1 MRRSQKYFLL
11 LYTLSLYCFSQNVDT
26 NNVYIDSIKV
36 DSIQHEKYLFCELI
50 VTQNMFGN
58 EQSLEFEYGS
68 IDNIW
73 NSEAHIYLIKLS
85 ELKKQKTLLD
95 ALNLMGVNGWEVI
108 HTYTSSE
115 HSYVQE
121 RFVFQKKIIKKN
133 K

>member
-1 MRRSQKYFLL
+1 MDMCRNQILLL
-11 LYTLSLYCFSQNVDT
+11 LYTLSMYSFSQNVDT
-26 NNVYIDSIKV
+26 NQVFRDTIKV
-36 DSIQHEKYLFCELI
+36 DNAQYEKYIFCELI
-50 VTQNMFGN
+50 STQNMFRN

-73 NSEAHIYLIKLS
+73 GNEAQLYLIKLS

-95 ALNLMGVNGWEVI
+95 ALNLMGMYGWQVV

-121 RFVFQKKIIKKN
+121 RFVFQKKIIK
-133 K
+133 